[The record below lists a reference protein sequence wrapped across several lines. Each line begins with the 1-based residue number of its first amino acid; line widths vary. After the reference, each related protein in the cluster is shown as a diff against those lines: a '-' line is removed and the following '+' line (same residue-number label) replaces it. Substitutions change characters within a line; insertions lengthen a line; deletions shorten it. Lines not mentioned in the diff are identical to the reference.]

1 MISLLFVLL
10 APLIALVFVPIKRT
24 NRNLFYGVSVIISLV
39 SIYLSFYIDISLKFE
54 IPSIAFSI
62 LMDKYSKIF
71 LILVSSTWLISII
84 YSYEYTKYNFH
95 KKRIK
100 FFIFLNIILS
110 IAMINACA
118 GNLITLFV
126 FYLIG
131 IPLTY
136 PLINF
141 RNNDVSRQSA
151 KGFLK
156 QTILPSLFIFLPA
169 IVITEYLIGHVS
181 FGDNT
186 TLGSH
191 HINPII
197 GGILLLMFIIG
208 ISKNSVF
215 PFHLWLPN
223 TNPAP
228 APVSGLI
235 HSVATVKTGSIAL
248 IKIAVYIF
256 GLDYIRVLT
265 SDFFTGG
272 WLTYLCGF
280 TSLYTAYRAL
290 KTDDLKQRFAFSTV
304 GQLSY
309 IILAI
314 LIGTPMGIM
323 AATLHIVTHGIAKS
337 CLFYVA
343 GFYNTV
349 YKTVSAKEIGKIMP
363 YTRFIA
369 LVIAICGLSIT
380 GFPFL
385 AGYYS
390 KDLMLVEEWHAHYYS
405 SAIFL
410 LLGSIINIFYIIGPV
425 KNAFR
430 KKDPAYHA
438 KKIPLS
444 MLLTF
449 VISIVLIISSNYYV
463 PYLILLIE

>member
-186 TLGSH
+186 TLGNH

-215 PFHLWLPN
+215 PFSLM
-223 TNPAP
+223 
-228 APVSGLI
+228 
-235 HSVATVKTGSIAL
+235 VAKYKPGAGTG
-248 IKIAVYIF
+248 
-256 GLDYIRVLT
+256 
-265 SDFFTGG
+265 
-272 WLTYLCGF
+272 
-280 TSLYTAYRAL
+280 
-290 KTDDLKQRFAFSTV
+290 
-304 GQLSY
+304 
-309 IILAI
+309 
-314 LIGTPMGIM
+314 
-323 AATLHIVTHGIAKS
+323 
-337 CLFYVA
+337 
-343 GFYNTV
+343 
-349 YKTVSAKEIGKIMP
+349 
-363 YTRFIA
+363 
-369 LVIAICGLSIT
+369 
-380 GFPFL
+380 
-385 AGYYS
+385 
-390 KDLMLVEEWHAHYYS
+390 
-405 SAIFL
+405 
-410 LLGSIINIFYIIGPV
+410 
-425 KNAFR
+425 
-430 KKDPAYHA
+430 
-438 KKIPLS
+438 
-444 MLLTF
+444 
-449 VISIVLIISSNYYV
+449 
-463 PYLILLIE
+463 